1 MGIIDVSIIN
11 ENDMIKF
18 ITPNK
23 TLFEGKVKKVSENCL
38 GITIDVRQETFVRLS
53 ENQQIEL
60 ILVHARQ
67 AIKCTSVILGTSQSD
82 FEQAILITIPEFIL
96 AINRREFERLPIVMD
111 IEYSILPPET
121 RYLNLNNV
129 ESKYF
134 RSFRKTYTVDISAGG
149 VYFVVPK
156 NEMESEFAIVSISL
170 RNEKIMA
177 LCEKVRL
184 DYTDDSKHNRIAFK
198 YNDIKTQ
205 HRQLILDF
213 VSEKSKDNKGV

>member
-1 MGIIDVSIIN
+1 MGLIDVSIIN

-38 GITIDVRQETFVRLS
+38 GLTIDVRQENFVRLS
-53 ENQQIEL
+53 KDQQVKL

-67 AIKCTSVILGTSQSD
+67 AIKCASIVIGTSQSD
-82 FEQAILITIPEFIL
+82 FEQAVLITIPKFIL
-96 AINRREFERLPIVMD
+96 AIDRREFERLPIVID
-111 IEYSILPPET
+111 IEYSILPSET
-121 RYLNLNNV
+121 SYLKLNNV
-129 ESKYF
+129 ESRYL
-134 RSFRKTYTVDISAGG
+134 RAFRKTYTVDISAGG
-149 VYFVVPK
+149 VYFIVPK
-156 NEMESEFAIVSISL
+156 NEIDTKFAVVSLSL

-184 DYTDDSKHNRIAFK
+184 DYTNDSRHNRIAFK

-213 VSEKSKDNKGV
+213 VSEKIKDNKGD